1 MKIGDLLLLKGYIN
15 KKQLTSAL
23 SKQANE
29 AINYDRSVPLGKV
42 LIEEGHITV
51 EEVAEALNDQ
61 QIHKPIEEKEVEPMA
76 HKIGENTAFQMDLKF
91 LVTIGVVLV
100 SAVGVYFTLTGAV
113 EDNTKEI
120 NNIKSMGDLK
130 IISYKLDEY
139 DETFKDLK
147 NLSTQLMGRYRARGI
162 DINYVIFGHIH
173 SARVGDNFSRS
184 SSMVG
189 ANDYSEKA
197 LNLSGR
203 ASQNCYIFYDNG
215 NRDGIKVDLQN
226 YTNDMY
232 DIEKSLESYNAKS
245 HEKLNVGK
253 TIFKVVV

>member
-23 SKQANE
+23 SKQADE
-29 AINYDRSVPLGKV
+29 AINYNRSVPLGKV
-42 LIEEGHITV
+42 LIEEGHVTV

-61 QIHKPIEEKEVEPMA
+61 HITITEVKEEKEVA
-76 HKIGENTAFQMDLKF
+76 TKIGENTAFQMDLKF
-91 LVTIGVVLV
+91 LVTIVFVVV

-147 NLSTQLMGRYRARGI
+147 SLSTSLTPLATDLAYIKDELEKLRNKKVKIPEVDLSGI
-162 DINYVIFGHIH
+162 DDCKDKLDEI
-173 SARVGDNFSRS
+173 
-184 SSMVG
+184 
-189 ANDYSEKA
+189 
-197 LNLSGR
+197 
-203 ASQNCYIFYDNG
+203 
-215 NRDGIKVDLQN
+215 
-226 YTNDMY
+226 
-232 DIEKSLESYNAKS
+232 NAKIEAFES
-245 HEKLNVGK
+245 RVSKLEKRNSKGGR
-253 TIFKVVV
+253 F

>member
-147 NLSTQLMGRYRARGI
+147 NLSTQLTPLASDLTYIKTELDKLKNKKIDIPEVDLSGI
-162 DINYVIFGHIH
+162 D
-173 SARVGDNFSRS
+173 DCK
-184 SSMVG
+184 
-189 ANDYSEKA
+189 DKLDA
-197 LNLSGR
+197 LH
-203 ASQNCYIFYDNG
+203 D
-215 NRDGIKVDLQN
+215 K
-226 YTNDMY
+226 
-232 DIEKSLESYNAKS
+232 IEKFEERLTKVEKS
-245 HEKLNVGK
+245 SKGR
-253 TIFKVVV
+253 F